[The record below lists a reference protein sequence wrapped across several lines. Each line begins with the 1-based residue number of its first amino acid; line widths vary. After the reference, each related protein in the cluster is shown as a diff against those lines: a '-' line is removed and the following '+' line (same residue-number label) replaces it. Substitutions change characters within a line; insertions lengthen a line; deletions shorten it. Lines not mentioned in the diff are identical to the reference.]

1 MLITPEQPAA
11 ARQRIYPSNGRTCR
25 GDEMRRSLF
34 GVGLESLA
42 LEEGLLGGA
51 KVATETGKR
60 EVIFLVTIT
69 WVEST
74 FPPRGTYTHTHKP
87 RRGKTEEKLGVRSVR
102 RRRREEKMWAEEG
115 NVFFFGK
122 SCQQGTIT
130 VTVWSHGSGEKK
142 GIKSTILAPVLVRKC
157 D

>member
-1 MLITPEQPAA
+1 MLITPEQAAAA

-25 GDEMRRSLF
+25 GDEMRWGWSLF

-51 KVATETGKR
+51 KVAAETVKR

-74 FPPRGTYTHTHKP
+74 FLPRGTPHKP
-87 RRGKTEEKLGVRSVR
+87 RREETEEK
-102 RRRREEKMWAEEG
+102 
-115 NVFFFGK
+115 
-122 SCQQGTIT
+122 
-130 VTVWSHGSGEKK
+130 VWSAQCTTQGQEKNV
-142 GIKSTILAPVLVRKC
+142 G
-157 D
+157 